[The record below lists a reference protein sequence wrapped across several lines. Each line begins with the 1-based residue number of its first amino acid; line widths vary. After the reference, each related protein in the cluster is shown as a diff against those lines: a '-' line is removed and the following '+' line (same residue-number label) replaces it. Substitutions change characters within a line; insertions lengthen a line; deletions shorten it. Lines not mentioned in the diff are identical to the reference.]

1 MMYWQEEIETMNRS
15 DLEELQL
22 KRLKK
27 TIESAKNSSHYGK
40 LFNDLNIT
48 SENIHSLD
56 DLRKI
61 PFTTKDDLRNCYPF
75 GMASIPLKDCVRV
88 HSSSGTTGNPTVVL
102 HSKKD
107 LDEWAN
113 QVARCM
119 YMVGLRD
126 TDVFQNT
133 SGYGM

>member
-40 LFNDLNIT
+40 LFSELNIT

-61 PFTTKDDLRNCYPF
+61 PFTTKDDLRNCPELEYWF
-75 GMASIPLKDCVRV
+75 LMSYQVEYSSFLLKRFLQV
-88 HSSSGTTGNPTVVL
+88 H
-102 HSKKD
+102 
-107 LDEWAN
+107 
-113 QVARCM
+113 
-119 YMVGLRD
+119 
-126 TDVFQNT
+126 
-133 SGYGM
+133 

>member
-40 LFNDLNIT
+40 LFNELNIT

-56 DLRKI
+56 KQEAGWQAILNN
-61 PFTTKDDLRNCYPF
+61 F
-75 GMASIPLKDCVRV
+75 
-88 HSSSGTTGNPTVVL
+88 
-102 HSKKD
+102 KKYTEN
-107 LDEWAN
+107 LFN
-113 QVARCM
+113 
-119 YMVGLRD
+119 L
-126 TDVFQNT
+126 
-133 SGYGM
+133 S